1 MTSTIVLKLED
12 ASWRQ
17 AHEELVRLATERAGL
32 DFEEGRWLVRAH
44 RSGAH
49 VRLGYASFH
58 EYTERLFGYGP
69 RLTQEKLRVAEA
81 LEDLPE
87 TARDLQT
94 GAISFSLARELT
106 RVATPSA
113 EKEWLE
119 AARGRTLR
127 EVEHL
132 VSGHRPGSLPD
143 DVPDSQLK
151 RHVLRLGLSGEVFAT
166 FREAMAKIRRDA
178 GESLDDDGAML
189 LLCRQALEGPEDPGR
204 SSYQIALTV
213 CESCRRAKQQGRG
226 ELIDV
231 GPEIVAMAECDGQHI
246 GHVDGNVD
254 VPDAS
259 ARGHVGIHDKGSARA
274 HVGVD
279 DDENIRAGVLDDA
292 NARLGVR
299 GNARAYVGIHD
310 DVNIRADV
318 HDDANAQVC
327 VRGTY
332 RAHVGI
338 HDDVNIRADVLD
350 DANARADGGGDA
362 RDHVDATRFRATQTI
377 PPALRR
383 AVLRRDGGKCRV
395 PGCRHAIYTDVHHIA
410 LRSEDGKHGL
420 DNLVTLCSAHHYASH
435 NGKLS
440 ITGAASSHLHFAH
453 ADGTPYGGAVTPAV
467 ADARARAFQALTGL
481 GYREGQVRRALARVP
496 KTVSSLEQLVR
507 QALRELAPQ

>member
-1 MTSTIVLKLED
+1 MTSAIVLKLED

-32 DFEEGRWLVRAH
+32 DFEEGRWLLRAH

-81 LEDLPE
+81 LEELPD

-106 RVATPSA
+106 RVATPST
-113 EKEWLE
+113 EKEWLG
-119 AARGRTLR
+119 AAWGRTVR

-143 DVPDSQLK
+143 DVQDSKLK
-151 RHVLRLGLSGEVFAT
+151 RHVLRLDLSGEVFAT

-178 GESLDDDGAML
+178 GEPLGDDGAML
-189 LLCRQALEGPEDPGR
+189 LLCRQALEGPKDPGR

-231 GPEIVAMAECDGQHI
+231 GPEIVEMAACDGQHI
-246 GHVDGNVD
+246 GHVNGNVD

-259 ARGHVGIHDKGSARA
+259 VRAHVGIHDKGNARA

-279 DDENIRAGVLDDA
+279 DDENIRAGILDGA
-292 NARLGVR
+292 NA
-299 GNARAYVGIHD
+299 D
-310 DVNIRADV
+310 ADV
-318 HDDANAQVC
+318 GANA
-327 VRGTY
+327 
-332 RAHVGI
+332 A
-338 HDDVNIRADVLD
+338 ADV
-350 DANARADGGGDA
+350 
-362 RDHVDATRFRATQTI
+362 VATRIRATQTI

-395 PGCRHAIYTDVHHIA
+395 PGCRHAVFTDVHHLA
-410 LRSEDGKHGL
+410 LRSEDGEHSPE
-420 DNLVTLCSAHHYASH
+420 NLVTLCSAHHYASH
-435 NGKLS
+435 NGKL
-440 ITGAASSHLHFAH
+440 IIMGAASSHLHFAH
-453 ADGTPYGGAVTPAV
+453 ADGTPYGGAVDPAV
-467 ADARARAFQALTGL
+467 ADARAKAFQALTCMGF
-481 GYREGQVRRALARVP
+481 REGQVRRALARVP
-496 KTVSSLEQLVR
+496 HSVSSLEQLVR

>member
-1 MTSTIVLKLED
+1 MASAIVLRLED
-12 ASWRQ
+12 GAWRQ

-49 VRLGYASFH
+49 VRLGFASFQ

-81 LEDLPE
+81 LEALPE

-94 GAISFSLARELT
+94 GSISFSLARELT
-106 RVATPSA
+106 RVATQST
-113 EKEWLE
+113 EKEWLG
-119 AARGRTLR
+119 AARGRTVR

-151 RHVLRLGLSGEVFAT
+151 RHVLRLDLSGAVFAT

-178 GESLDDDGAML
+178 GESLDDDAAML
-189 LLCRQALEGPEDPGR
+189 LLCRQALEGPKDPGR

-231 GPEIVAMAECDGQHI
+231 GPEIVEMAECDGQHI

-259 ARGHVGIHDKGSARA
+259 ARA
-274 HVGVD
+274 HMGVD
-279 DDENIRAGVLDDA
+279 
-292 NARLGVR
+292 
-299 GNARAYVGIHD
+299 D
-310 DVNIRADV
+310 DVNIRAGV
-318 HDDANAQVC
+318 PDDANAGIS
-327 VRGTY
+327 VRGNA

-338 HDDVNIRADVLD
+338 HDNVNIRAGVHD
-350 DANARADGGGDA
+350 DANARADVGGTA
-362 RDHVDATRFRATQTI
+362 RAHVGGATRFRATQTI
-377 PPALRR
+377 PPAVRR

-395 PGCRHAIYTDVHHIA
+395 PGCRHAVYTDVHHLA
-410 LRSEDGKHGL
+410 LRSEDGEHSL

-435 NGKLS
+435 NGKLI
-440 ITGAASSHLHFAH
+440 ITGSASSHLHFTH
-453 ADGTPYGGAVTPAV
+453 ADGTPYGGAVAPAV
-467 ADARARAFQALTGL
+467 ADARAKAFQALTGL

-496 KTVSSLEQLVR
+496 TSISCLEQLVR